1 MKERIKTIMAIIG
14 IILLSLLI
22 IFITIVKYYIR
33 PHKTLPVLKQ
43 ETIKNIATTVNQIR
57 NIDNLKNIEQNNF
70 LISNIEVTGNENYMQ
85 ITGNLKNISKKE
97 KTLTINSTIYNENK
111 EVLESKNIIINSK
124 IELNEEIP
132 IFINHYYEEFEK
144 EFKNIKYYKISILN

>member
-70 LISNIEVTGNENYMQ
+70 LISNIACNIFSMRHIVMKCFQCFFIKVQGDLCYEV
-85 ITGNLKNISKKE
+85 
-97 KTLTINSTIYNENK
+97 
-111 EVLESKNIIINSK
+111 
-124 IELNEEIP
+124 
-132 IFINHYYEEFEK
+132 FILFHAVR
-144 EFKNIKYYKISILN
+144 